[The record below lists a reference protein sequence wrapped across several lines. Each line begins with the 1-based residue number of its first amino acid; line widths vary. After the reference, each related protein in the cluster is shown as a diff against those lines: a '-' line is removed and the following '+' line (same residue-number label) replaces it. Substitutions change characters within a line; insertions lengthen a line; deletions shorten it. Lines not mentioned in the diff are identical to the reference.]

1 MKNASTNFHENLL
14 DLEKKIESLISLCER
29 LREENQS
36 LKMHTEEWAKERA
49 QLIEKT
55 AIAKNRVESMI
66 TRLKH
71 LGHLS

>member
-1 MKNASTNFHENLL
+1 MNNASTNFHENLL
-14 DLEKKIESLISLCER
+14 ALEKKIESLISLCER

-36 LKMHTEEWAKERA
+36 LKMHSEDWARERA

-66 TRLKH
+66 ARLKQ
-71 LGHLS
+71 LGHIS